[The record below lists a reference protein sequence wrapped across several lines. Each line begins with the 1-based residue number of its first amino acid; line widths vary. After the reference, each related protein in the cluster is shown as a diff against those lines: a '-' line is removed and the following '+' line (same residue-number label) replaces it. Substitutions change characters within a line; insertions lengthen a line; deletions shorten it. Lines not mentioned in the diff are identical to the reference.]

1 MKKKPNLFQKITAAL
16 QRKGL
21 PFILSLTFTV
31 VAVFA
36 VFVVTVAYAR
46 QFSVTTEQLIKTNNQ
61 NIVDQVNVQLDNYIH
76 NLMQISNTAYYD
88 IIKET
93 DIKKDKEI
101 IAEQLQFLYKNNSS
115 NILNIALFEENGDLI
130 TVQPLMN
137 LKKDVQPSSQAWF
150 QKASNEIE
158 NVHFTNPYVEN
169 IFNPVDHL
177 YHWVVSF
184 SRSVELSESGSV
196 KPGVLLINMNFAGIE
211 KIANHTGLSN
221 EGYLYIVTQEG
232 ELIYHPELQ
241 KIYAGLSKE
250 DNKKIVTLTD
260 GTHQQNFQNEERL
273 ITVKTMGYTG
283 WKIIAVAPMGNLGAS
298 VVDNRLLLWLL
309 TVAVIISLIGINIF
323 ISSKITTPLRK
334 LERAVSKIEQDIN
347 FVDIPQEGTYE
358 IRHLAKTLTN
368 MTNTMRGLMDDIV
381 KQQESIRETEM
392 LALQSQIN
400 PHFLYNTLDSTVW
413 MIESGRYEGAVTM
426 ITALASFFR
435 ISLSK
440 GRNIISLEQEL
451 EQVRNYLMIQEIRY
465 KNKFTYS
472 IFLDSTIKDA
482 ATIKLII
489 QPVVENAIYHA
500 MDYMY
505 EEGEIQIRAYPV
517 ENGIYIDIEDN
528 GPGMTK
534 EQVTALVNGEIVNH
548 NSRGSGL
555 GFQNVVNRMKLFY
568 GSGYGLTVM
577 SEPDEGTTIR
587 IHIPNRKMEEHQ
599 HDQKI

>member
-1 MKKKPNLFQKITAAL
+1 MKKKPKFFQKVTATL

-21 PFILSLTFTV
+21 QFTLSFTFTL

-36 VFVVTVAYAR
+36 VFVVTVAFAN

-61 NIVDQVNVQLDNYIH
+61 NIVDQVNVHLDNYIH
-76 NLMQISNTAYYD
+76 NLMQISNTAYYN

-93 DIKKDKEI
+93 DIKKDEET
-101 IAEQLQFLYKNNSS
+101 IADQLQFLYKTNAS

-130 TVQPLMN
+130 TVQPPVR
-137 LKKDVQPSSQAWF
+137 LKEDINPASQGWF
-150 QKASNEIE
+150 QKASSEIE
-158 NVHFTNPYVEN
+158 NVHFTKPYVEN
-169 IFNPVDHL
+169 VFKPIDHL

-184 SRSVELSESGSV
+184 SRSVELSEGGSV
-196 KPGVLLINMNFAGIE
+196 KPGVLLVNMNFAGIE
-211 KIANHTGLSN
+211 KIANQTGLSN
-221 EGYLYIVTQEG
+221 EGYLYIMTQEG
-232 ELIYHPELQ
+232 ELIYHPQLQ

-250 DNKKIVTLTD
+250 DNHRTVTLTD
-260 GTHQQNFQNEERL
+260 GTHQETFGNEEKL
-273 ITVKTMGYTG
+273 VTVKTMGYTG
-283 WKIIAVAPMGNLGAS
+283 WKIIAVAPVGNLGAS
-298 VVDNRLLLWLL
+298 VIDNRLLLWML
-309 TVAVIISLIGINIF
+309 TVAVIIALIGINIF
-323 ISSKITTPLRK
+323 ISSKITTPLRR
-334 LERAVSKIEQDIN
+334 LERAVSRIEQDIN
-347 FVDIPQEGTYE
+347 YVDIPQEGTYE
-358 IRHLAKTLTN
+358 IRHLATTLMN
-368 MTNTMRGLMDDIV
+368 MTNTMRVLMDDIV

-426 ITALASFFR
+426 ITALARFFR
-435 ISLSK
+435 ISLSRGK
-440 GRNIISLEQEL
+440 NVISLEQEL

-465 KNKFTYS
+465 KNKFMYS
-472 IFLDSTIKDA
+472 ITLDSTIKNV

-534 EQVTALVNGEIVNH
+534 EQVTALVDGELVNH

-555 GFQNVVNRMKLFY
+555 GFKNVVKRIKLFY
-568 GSGYGLTVM
+568 GDRYGLTVI

-587 IHIPNRKMEEHQ
+587 IYIPNRKMEEHQ
-599 HDQKI
+599 L